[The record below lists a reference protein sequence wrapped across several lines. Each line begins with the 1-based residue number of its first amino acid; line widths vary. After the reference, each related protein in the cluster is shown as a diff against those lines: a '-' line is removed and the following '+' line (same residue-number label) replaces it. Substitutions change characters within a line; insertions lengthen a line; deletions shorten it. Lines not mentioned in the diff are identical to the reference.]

1 MAASASTLGRSGPQR
16 DTPKLMLGGYAAMA
30 ESAWMGSVQASEV
43 LEPIRVAPAARRG
56 QVVIPRLPR
65 VRLSELLTRE
75 FTIAEASFILMASF
89 FLSAALGAVRQVLFN
104 AQFGV
109 GAEANAYYAAFRL
122 PDTLFSLI
130 AGGALSSA
138 MIPVLLSTVRE
149 EGEEAGGRLINMVLT
164 ILLAFFAL
172 IVLMGEIFAP
182 AFVTGLLAPGFDP
195 ATNAL
200 TVALTRIMLI
210 QPLILA
216 AGAVA
221 TAVLNSRNRFLLTA
235 LSVVSHNIALIAGIL
250 AVKLFPGLGIY
261 GPTLGVVGGGALQ
274 AMILLPGLFGREFH
288 FRPIWDV
295 WNRRLRE
302 LVRLLIPNGLSVS
315 VNYAGFIVDTA
326 FASRAPELAGLPA
339 LYNAWLLV
347 GLPIA
352 LLGQAVG
359 QAAFPR
365 LAAHADAEDWPR
377 MQRTLWQS
385 LGAVIGLAIPAF
397 LALYFL
403 GRPVIHLLFERGK
416 FTAEAGNLTYEVL
429 IIYALALPAYVSTEV
444 ITRGLIALRDTR
456 TPLLTNI
463 LQLIGRIAIMALL
476 VGRWGIIIIPAA
488 LAITATL
495 ETITLGIV
503 LLFKLRGLKLITVS
517 GNGPQPG
524 VDLDDSAAL
533 LDLMEKSDD
542 TARR

>member
-1 MAASASTLGRSGPQR
+1 MAVSTPTLGRSAPQS
-16 DTPKLMLGGYAAMA
+16 DAPKVMLGGFAAMA
-30 ESAWMGSVQASEV
+30 ESAWMGSVQATEV
-43 LEPIRVAPAARRG
+43 LEPIRTAPAARRG
-56 QVVIPRLPR
+56 QLVIPKLPR
-65 VRLSELLTRE
+65 PTDLLTRE
-75 FTIAEASFILMASF
+75 FSVAEASFILMASF

-104 AQFGV
+104 AQFGI
-109 GAEANAYYAAFRL
+109 GLEANAYYAAFRL

-138 MIPVLLSTVRE
+138 MIPILLSTMRE
-149 EGEEAGGRLINMVLT
+149 EGEEAGGRLINLVLT
-164 ILLAFFAL
+164 VLLAFFAL

-182 AFVTGLLAPGFDP
+182 TFVSGLLAPGFDP
-195 ATNAL
+195 TTSAL
-200 TVALTRIMLI
+200 TVNLTRIMLI

-216 AGAVA
+216 AGSVA
-221 TAVLNSRNRFLLTA
+221 TAVLNSRNQFLLTA
-235 LSVVSHNIALIAGIL
+235 LSVVSHNVALIAGIL
-250 AVKLFPGLGIY
+250 AVRLFPGLGIY
-261 GPTLGVVGGGALQ
+261 GPTVGVVGGGVLQ
-274 AMILLPGLFGREFH
+274 AVILLPGLYRRGLH
-288 FRPIWDV
+288 FRLIWDV

-326 FASRAPELAGLPA
+326 FASQAPELAGLPA
-339 LYNAWLLV
+339 IYNAWLLV

-365 LAAHADAEDWPR
+365 LAAHADAEDWPQ

-403 GRPVIHLLFERGK
+403 GRPVIRLLFERGK
-416 FTAEAGNLTYEVL
+416 FTADAGDLTYSVL
-429 IIYALALPAYVSTEV
+429 IAYAIALPAYVGTEV

-456 TPLLTNI
+456 TPLITNI
-463 LQLIGRIAIMALL
+463 LQLIGRAAIMALF
-476 VGRWGIIIIPAA
+476 VGQWGIIVIPAA

-495 ETITLGIV
+495 ETITLGLV
-503 LLFKLRGLKLITVS
+503 LFFKLQRRRRG
-517 GNGPQPG
+517 G
-524 VDLDDSAAL
+524 VV
-533 LDLMEKSDD
+533 EV
-542 TARR
+542 